1 MINETVESPIKP
13 QVIDLEAEDVIVE
26 GDSAPAA
33 PPPPATPRK
42 SVPPSAWLAIAVL
55 GAAVVGAWIYKDL
68 LSSYLPSNE
77 LLTAQARIDALEA
90 QSKTLGEQLAAISG
104 VSDQLKTEIQNVSE
118 KTSAAQNTGAA
129 LEARIAS
136 AEAATKSMKAEL
148 EKLKTAAVPEATV
161 AVPNATTGA
170 AVDSGALAALAQRL
184 DAVEKDVASLKTAST
199 PADQTAATAA
209 LSQSLSDLKAK
220 IASGAPYRDEL
231 ERISRMVPAAAGLET
246 LTSNA
251 NEGLPTAAGLAAELT
266 ALIPLLPKPE
276 IELPSSDNSYL
287 DSFWNAMKNV
297 ITIRRIGDTDWPD
310 LAAKCAALA
319 ESGDLAQAIE
329 KIDKAEGSKPS
340 ALSTWRDRTAARIA
354 LEAALEETSQA
365 VLRQITSM
373 GATP

>member
-1 MINETVESPIKP
+1 MINDTPESPLKP

-26 GDSAPAA
+26 GENAPSA
-33 PPPPATPRK
+33 PPPPVTPRK
-42 SVPPSAWLAIAVL
+42 SIPSSALLAIAVL
-55 GAAVVGAWIYKDL
+55 GAAVVGAWIYKDI

-77 LLTAQARIDALEA
+77 LIAAQARIDALEA

-104 VSDQLKTEIQNVSE
+104 ASDQLKNEIQSVSE

-136 AEAATKSMKAEL
+136 TEAATKSVKAEL
-148 EKLKTAAVPEATV
+148 EKLKTVAVPNATV
-161 AVPNATTGA
+161 AAPNATTGA

-184 DAVEKDVASLKTAST
+184 DAVEKDVASLKTVSA
-199 PADQTAATAA
+199 PADHTTATAT

-220 IASGAPYRDEL
+220 IASGASYRDEL
-231 ERISRMVPAAAGLET
+231 ERISRMVPAAAGLDT

-287 DSFWNAMKNV
+287 DSFWNAMKSV

-319 ESGDLAQAIE
+319 ESGDLAQAVE
-329 KIDKAEGSKPS
+329 KIDKAEGSKPV
-340 ALSTWRDRTAARIA
+340 ALSNWRDRAAARIVLETA
-354 LEAALEETSQA
+354 LKEISQA

-373 GATP
+373 GANP

>member
-1 MINETVESPIKP
+1 MTHETPESPIKP

-26 GDSAPAA
+26 GESAPAA
-33 PPPPATPRK
+33 PPPPVTPRK
-42 SVPPSAWLAIAVL
+42 SVPSSAWLAIAVL

-77 LLTAQARIDALEA
+77 LITARARIDALEA

-104 VSDQLKTEIQNVSE
+104 ASDQLKTEIQSVSE
-118 KTSAAQNTGAA
+118 KTSATQNAGTA

-136 AEAATKSMKAEL
+136 TEAATKSVKAEM
-148 EKLKTAAVPEATV
+148 EKLKTIAPPGTTTV
-161 AVPNATTGA
+161 AAI
-170 AVDSGALAALAQRL
+170 DSSALATLTQRL
-184 DAVEKDVASLKTAST
+184 DAVEKDVASLKTVSAPT
-199 PADQTAATAA
+199 DHTTATAT

-220 IASGAPYRDEL
+220 IASGASYRDEL
-231 ERISRMVPAAAGLET
+231 ERISRMVPAAAGLDT
-246 LTSNA
+246 LSSNA

-287 DSFWNAMKNV
+287 NSFWNAMKSV

-340 ALSTWRDRTAARIA
+340 ALSNWRDRAAARIA
-354 LEAALEETSQA
+354 LESALEETSQA